1 MQTSFSKTIVLI
13 HGAFVTNKTWENWI
27 PYFEHKGYNV
37 LSPAW
42 PHKDLP
48 VNDLKKRQPD
58 QEVASTTLPE
68 LVDHYS
74 KIIQRLPEKPIVI
87 GHSLGGLVVQLLL
100 QKDLVHAGIAIHSV
114 PPQGIT
120 TFAFSFFRST
130 FKPLGFFTS
139 TKKSHMMSLSEW
151 KYAFT
156 NGMSEEEQR
165 ATYESYAV
173 PESKLV
179 IRAGLT
185 AAAKVDFSKPH
196 APLLFV
202 AGSNDHIMPASLNYS
217 NYEAYEDS
225 DSVTEYK
232 EFVGRNHFVL
242 GSPTWREEADYI
254 ISWINKQ

>member
-1 MQTSFSKTIVLI
+1 MQTNFPKTIVLI

-27 PYFEHKGYNV
+27 PYFEQRGYNV

-42 PHKDLP
+42 PYKNLP
-48 VNDLKKRQPD
+48 VSELKKRQPD
-58 QEVASTTLPE
+58 EQVASTTLLQ
-68 LVDHYS
+68 LVEYYS
-74 KIIQRLPEKPIVI
+74 SIIAELPEKPIVI
-87 GHSLGGLVVQLLL
+87 GHSLGGLLVQLLM
-100 QKDLVHAGIAIHSV
+100 QKNLVRAGVAIHSV

-139 TKKSHMMSLSEW
+139 TKKSHLMSLSEW

-156 NGMSEEEQR
+156 NGMTAEQQK

-185 AAAKVDFSKPH
+185 AAAKVDFKRPH
-196 APLLFV
+196 TPLLFI
-202 AGSNDHIMPASLNYS
+202 AGSDDHIMPASLNYS
-217 NYEAYEDS
+217 NYEAYENDN
-225 DSVTEYK
+225 SVTDYK
-232 EFVGRNHFVL
+232 EFLGRNHFVL
-242 GSPTWREEADYI
+242 GLPTWREEADYI
-254 ISWINKQ
+254 YQWINKH